1 MLNEIELN
9 KLKLY
14 ESPEIPEAPAPREM
28 IDMET
33 TFEKLENE
41 TREVNAS
48 IGNLR
53 RTYFELQEMKH
64 LLRKTQIFFDEVSC
78 LSVILF
84 SLFKYLICLNHLI
97 FCITRKTLNLLFLIG
112 ASNYVF

>member
-1 MLNEIELN
+1 MLNEIQAN

-14 ESPEIPEAPAPREM
+14 ENPDIPEAPAPREM

-48 IGNLR
+48 LGNLR
-53 RTYFELQEMKH
+53 QTYFELQEMKH
-64 LLRKTQIFFDEVSC
+64 LLRKTQIFFDEVCSM
-78 LSVILF
+78 F
-84 SLFKYLICLNHLI
+84 IC
-97 FCITRKTLNLLFLIG
+97 
-112 ASNYVF
+112 